1 MKQQHHIWNAKQA
14 CLWPALLYSCL
25 EDRLVTAED
34 VIALYGCWADEALMA
49 RLVTPVQTE
58 EAVGG
63 EDKELHSRHDHVH
76 QDV

>member
-1 MKQQHHIWNAKQA
+1 M
-14 CLWPALLYSCL
+14 P
-25 EDRLVTAED
+25 
-34 VIALYGCWADEALMA
+34 

-63 EDKELHSRHDHVH
+63 EGKELQSRHDHVH